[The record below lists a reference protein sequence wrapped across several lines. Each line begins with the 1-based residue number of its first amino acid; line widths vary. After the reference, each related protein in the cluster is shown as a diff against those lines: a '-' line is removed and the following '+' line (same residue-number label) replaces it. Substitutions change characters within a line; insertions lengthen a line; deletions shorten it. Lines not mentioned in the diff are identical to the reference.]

1 MQRIKEDVEC
11 VEKEV
16 SKHFTYVNCV
26 QSFTISLDMKSRQQ
40 IQYELSRS
48 PSFSQNVFTL

>member
-48 PSFSQNVFTL
+48 PSFSQNVFAL